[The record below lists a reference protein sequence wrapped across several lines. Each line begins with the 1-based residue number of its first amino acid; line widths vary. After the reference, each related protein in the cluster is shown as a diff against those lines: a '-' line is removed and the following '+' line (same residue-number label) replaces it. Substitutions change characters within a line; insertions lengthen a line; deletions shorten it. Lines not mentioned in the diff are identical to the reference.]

1 MLVSGHLRAVLQA
14 LFVTFLWSTSWVLIK
29 IGLGDIPALTFAGLR
44 YSLAFL
50 LLLIYARSAL
60 RRSIGRVPRALWVR
74 LIALGLIFYTVTQG
88 AQFLALAYLPAIA
101 VSMLISFSAVATL
114 LLGSVLL
121 GERPTR
127 LQVGGVIFYLVGV
140 LIYFAPAALPQAQ
153 VIGIVIAGAAVLA
166 NAAAALLGRAINRRG
181 DLPPVV
187 VTALSMGIG
196 APVLLIGGTAA
207 QGFPALSL
215 TNWLIVAWLAAI
227 NTAFAFT
234 LWNHT
239 LRTLSAFES
248 NIINN
253 TMLIQIPILA
263 WLFLGESISTQQGIG
278 LVLAGA
284 GILVVQMRRVRRQK
298 VAV

>member
-1 MLVSGHLRAVLQA
+1 MSGHLRAVLQA
-14 LFVTFLWSTSWVLIK
+14 LFVTFLWSTSWVLII

-50 LLLIYARSAL
+50 LLLGYARSAL
-60 RRSIGRVPRALWVR
+60 RGVPRPLWGR

-88 AQFLALAYLPAIA
+88 AQFLALTYLPAIT

-127 LQVGGVIFYLVGV
+127 LQVGGMLLYLGGV
-140 LIYFAPAALPQAQ
+140 LIYFAPAALPEAQ
-153 VIGIVIAGAAVLA
+153 VIGIIIAGVAVLA
-166 NAAAALLGRAINRRG
+166 NVAASLLGREINRRG

-187 VTALSMGIG
+187 VTAISMGIG

-207 QGFPALSL
+207 QGFPALSV
-215 TNWLIVAWLAAI
+215 TNWLIVAWLAVV

-253 TMLIQIPILA
+253 TMMIQIPILA
-263 WLFLGESISTQQGIG
+263 WLFLSETITTLHGVG

-284 GILVVQMRRVRRQK
+284 GILVVQVRRLRRAR
-298 VAV
+298 VAE

>member
-1 MLVSGHLRAVLQA
+1 MSGHLRAVLQA

-50 LLLIYARSAL
+50 LLLVYARSAL
-60 RRSIGRVPRALWVR
+60 RRVPRALWGR
-74 LIALGLIFYTVTQG
+74 LIALGLVFYTVTQG
-88 AQFLALAYLPAIA
+88 AQFLALAYLPAIT

-127 LQVGGVIFYLVGV
+127 LQVGGMLLYLVGV
-140 LIYFAPAALPQAQ
+140 LVYFAPAALPQAQ
-153 VIGIVIAGAAVLA
+153 VIGIVIAGVAVLA
-166 NAAAALLGRAINRRG
+166 NAAASLLGREINRRG

-187 VTALSMGIG
+187 VTAVSMGIG
-196 APVLLIGGTAA
+196 APVLLVGGTVT
-207 QGFPALSL
+207 QGFPALSV
-215 TNWLIVAWLAAI
+215 TSWLIVAWLAVV

-253 TMLIQIPILA
+253 TMMIQIPILA
-263 WLFLGESISTQQGIG
+263 WLFLGESITTPQGIG
-278 LVLAGA
+278 LVLAGV
-284 GILVVQMRRVRRQK
+284 GILVVQVRRLAFSGQRS
-298 VAV
+298 AISS